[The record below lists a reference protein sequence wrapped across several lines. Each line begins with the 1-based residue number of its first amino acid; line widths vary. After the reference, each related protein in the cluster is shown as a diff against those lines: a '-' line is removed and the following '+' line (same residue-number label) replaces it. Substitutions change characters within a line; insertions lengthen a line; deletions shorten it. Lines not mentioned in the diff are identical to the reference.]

1 MTARNPRRLGPVA
14 LVACAGV
21 TLGACSVFEP
31 PPPPQPC
38 PNFATV
44 GDARTLTRFVGTGH
58 DLTDVDFAVAVGQ
71 VQGECSYST
80 KGRVSMTL
88 RIPFIAERGPAN
100 RDGQAKFDY
109 FVAVATTSNEVP
121 TGGREAFNL
130 SIPFHE
136 NQTRN
141 GGTEEVEELI
151 PLGPND
157 VGANY
162 IVYVGLVLT
171 EDELS
176 YNRQTPSTPLAPK
189 P

>member
-1 MTARNPRRLGPVA
+1 MAARVRRRLAPAVM
-14 LVACAGV
+14 VACAAF
-21 TLGACSVFEP
+21 TLAACSVFEP
-31 PPPPQPC
+31 PPPQQPC
-38 PNFATV
+38 PSFATV
-44 GDARTLTRFVGTGH
+44 ADARTLTRFVGTGR

-71 VQGECSYST
+71 IQGECSYAT

-100 RDGQAKFDY
+100 HDSQAKFEY

-130 SIPFHE
+130 TIPFHN

-157 VGANY
+157 VGSNY
-162 IVYVGLVLT
+162 IVYVGLALT
-171 EDELS
+171 EDELA

>member
-1 MTARNPRRLGPVA
+1 MAARVRRRLAPAVM
-14 LVACAGV
+14 VACAAF
-21 TLGACSVFEP
+21 TLAACSVFEP
-31 PPPPQPC
+31 PPPQQPC

-44 GDARTLTRFVGTGH
+44 GDARTLTRFVGTGR

-71 VQGECSYST
+71 IQGECSYAT

-88 RIPFIAERGPAN
+88 HIPFIAERGPAN

-121 TGGREAFNL
+121 TGGREAFSL
-130 SIPFHE
+130 AIPFHE

-141 GGTEEVEELI
+141 GGTDEVEELI

-157 VGANY
+157 VGSNY
-162 IVYVGLVLT
+162 IVYVGLALT
-171 EDELS
+171 EDELA